1 MRDNNIYM
9 LDYDA
14 KLEAEGITP
23 AMEMEDVIN
32 LLEEEED
39 TKENAEALKYI
50 HEQALQGETEI
61 KVKVKGKG
69 KGKRKKYGL
78 RLMIIHEACK
88 LMKKDGT
95 PYNMLPRKSISWCYL
110 ELVTIAH
117 RMLDGVAYN

>member
-1 MRDNNIYM
+1 MRDNEIYM

-23 AMEMEDVIN
+23 AQEMEDVIK

-39 TKENAEALKYI
+39 TKENAEALRHI

-61 KVKVKGKG
+61 KVK
-69 KGKRKKYGL
+69 GKRKKQKL

-88 LMKKDGT
+88 LMKRT
-95 PYNMLPRKSISWCYL
+95 PYNILPRKSISWCYL
-110 ELVTIAH
+110 ELETIAH
-117 RMLDGVAYN
+117 RLLDGVAYN